1 MRSTLTTAAAI
12 GALAFG
18 ATTVPAQDS
27 TARDSS
33 RVTTQSA
40 GAIASEQ
47 PDSSRHAAKI
57 RDRHKYT
64 SQATISGDS
73 AQLIALAKVPDG
85 TVTSGE
91 LEKEKG
97 RLVYELNVSGMN
109 KKGVER
115 VWVDAK
121 TGEVVQVKHMGGVAG
136 KVKRHTEKDK
146 LEDAKEKAKKNP
158 AN

>member
-1 MRSTLTTAAAI
+1 MQKQWIAVAAIGAVSLCATTAAA
-12 GALAFG
+12 
-18 ATTVPAQDS
+18 QDS
-27 TARDSS
+27 T
-33 RVTTQSA
+33 RVTSQSS
-40 GAIASEQ
+40 GAIETAT

-57 RDRHKYT
+57 KDKHKLM
-64 SQATISGDS
+64 SQATISSDS
-73 AQLIALAKVPDG
+73 AQLLALTKVPDG

-91 LEKEKG
+91 LEKSKG
-97 RLVYELNVSGMN
+97 RLVYEVNVSSMN

-121 TGEVVQVKHMGGVAG
+121 TGEVIQVKHMGGVAG

-158 AN
+158 